1 MTRATTFR
9 AVAVFSGFLIA
20 ILMVMSVSRAL
31 FTNPTSNDENAW
43 TSGSVVLVNEFATT
57 DGGPGPADFD
67 ETGAALFAI
76 TDIVPGDSDTFC
88 IEVIYEGSV
97 DADILIDS
105 VSQGAGGV
113 DENSIGDDLNLTITR
128 WLVDCGDTADGTV
141 AGGTINTPTYSETAW
156 QPITPGI
163 DESRWYEITVE
174 LDTNADNSVQ
184 DSTIDEI
191 EFEWLATN
199 N

>member
-43 TSGSVVLVNEFATT
+43 TSGSVVLVNELAGT
-57 DGGPGPADFD
+57 DGAPPDFD
-67 ETGAALFAI
+67 ESGSALFTI
-76 TDIVPGDSDTFC
+76 TDIVPGDSDTLC
-88 IEVIYEGSV
+88 LEVIYEGSV

-105 VSQGAGGV
+105 VQQGAGGV

-141 AGGTINTPTYSETAW
+141 AGGTINTPSYSETAW
-156 QPITPGI
+156 QPAVPGT
-163 DESRWYEITVE
+163 DESRWYQITVE

-184 DSTIDEI
+184 NSTIDEI